1 MPGTFKKTIAI
12 VVPIVVLAA
21 LIGWRFNVKNAQN
34 AQAFGGAGG
43 GGAGRPG
50 GGGAGGGG
58 GRRGGS
64 NVELATASP
73 AVLEK
78 TLDAVGGVEAPY
90 NVNISP
96 KTAGRI
102 DFLQVREGAAVTTG
116 QVLVKIDPTEIEGQ
130 VLQQQAAVAE
140 ARSRLAQA
148 QLTQGSTNV
157 GIATTIEQQQ
167 ANLAS
172 VKADYGQV
180 RENYGAQVAAA
191 KSAVADADAKVAA
204 AQSQVANA
212 KASLVSAQANLTN
225 ARTKYD
231 RVYSLYKQGF
241 IAAQDVDD
249 ARTTVDVQKAA
260 VDVASGQVD
269 AANSALKSAQAA
281 RASAASN
288 QQIVERKGVAD
299 IAAAKAKVDQAQA
312 QLKAAS
318 ANRSQG
324 PAYAAN
330 LNALQSSVTAAEAQL
345 RQAEARRSDTVLTSP
360 IDGVVS
366 LRSTDP
372 GAIAS
377 PGSPVLTIQF
387 IKWVYVT
394 GSVPIEYTEQVKVGT
409 PVSFTIDAI
418 PDKTFR
424 ASIAE
429 VNPSADPQNRQFTV
443 RIKVDNADIALKPG
457 MYARLHIVLS
467 RNQAAVAVPREAVKV
482 AKDGSK
488 SVFVVDDKMTAHL
501 TPVTTGGEDPQYI
514 EIKTGVSAGDKVVT
528 LSYSPVRDGQQVSL
542 GKPNAA
548 GGGARGSGGDAG
560 GRRPRGGSA
569 Q

>member
-1 MPGTFKKTIAI
+1 MSGIAKKVI
-12 VVPIVVLAA
+12 VVALPVILIGG
-21 LIGWRFNVKNAQN
+21 LIGWRFSVKNAQN
-34 AQAFGGAGG
+34 AKAMGAGGGAPGGAQGQARGGAGG
-43 GGAGRPG
+43 A
-50 GGGAGGGG
+50 
-58 GRRGGS
+58 RRGGGS
-64 NVELATASP
+64 IELATAGP
-73 AVLEK
+73 ADLDQ
-78 TLDAVGGVEAPY
+78 TLDAVGGIEAPY

-102 DFLQVREGAAVTTG
+102 DFLEVREGAAVKTG
-116 QVLVKIDPTEIEGQ
+116 QVLVKIDPAEIEGQ

-157 GIATTIEQQQ
+157 GITSTIDQQR

-172 VKADYGQV
+172 VQADYNQV
-180 RENYGAQVAAA
+180 RENYGAQVATAH
-191 KSAVADADAKVAA
+191 SAVTDADAKIAA

-212 KASLVSAQANLTN
+212 KASLQSAQANLAN
-225 ARTKYD
+225 AKTKYD

-249 ARTTVDVQKAA
+249 ARTTVDVMQAN
-260 VDVASGQVD
+260 VNVASGQID
-269 AANSALKSAQAA
+269 AANSALRSAQAA
-281 RASAASN
+281 QSSAVSN
-288 QQIVERKGVAD
+288 EKIVTRKGLSD
-299 IAAAKAKVDQAQA
+299 IAAAKAKVAQA
-312 QLKAAS
+312 AAQLTAAS

-330 LNALQSSVTAAEAQL
+330 LNALQSSVAAAEAQL

-387 IKWVYVT
+387 LKWVYVT
-394 GSVPIEYTEQVKVGT
+394 GSIPIENTEKVKVGT
-409 PVSFTIDAI
+409 PVTFTIDAI
-418 PDKTFR
+418 PGKTFS
-424 ASIAE
+424 ASVAE
-429 VNPSADPQNRQFTV
+429 VNPAADPQNRQFTI
-443 RIKVDNADIALKPG
+443 RIKVDNAANALKPG
-457 MYARLHIVLS
+457 MYARLHVVLQ
-467 RNQAAVAVPREAVKV
+467 RDEAAVAVPREAVKV

-488 SVFVVDDKMTAHL
+488 SVFVVDDKMVAHM
-501 TPVTTGGEDPQYI
+501 TPVTTGGEDPKSI
-514 EIKTGVSAGDKVVT
+514 EITSGLKVGDKVVV
-528 LSYSPVRDGQQVSL
+528 LSYSPVRDGQTVTT
-542 GKPNAA
+542 GKREGKGGA
-548 GGGARGSGGDAG
+548 GGEGAGSGK
-560 GRRPRGGSA
+560 RRPAGGSA